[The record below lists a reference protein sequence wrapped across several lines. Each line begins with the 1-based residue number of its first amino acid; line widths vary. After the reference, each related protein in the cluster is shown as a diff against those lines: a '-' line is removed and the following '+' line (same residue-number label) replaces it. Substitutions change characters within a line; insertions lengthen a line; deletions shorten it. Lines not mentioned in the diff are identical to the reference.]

1 MDTGDDHASAP
12 RKGSDPIGE
21 AVRWQVRL
29 SSGEATEAE
38 RRAFATWQRV
48 AEHAAAYNEINAIWD
63 MLGTALAA
71 PAKVVTL
78 RPRRRWNDRFTVT
91 QHQMMAAAASL
102 AVVVMTGY
110 QYQHVWQYD
119 HVTQG
124 TERQSVTLADG
135 TKVQLNT
142 GTALD
147 VDYKPGLRRVKLLR
161 GEAFFDVVH
170 NPARKFVVNAG
181 NGDVT
186 VLGTA
191 FSVRRDSDGAEVIVQ
206 RGKVRVR
213 SGSDVVDVLPNQYVT
228 YANGHDGAV
237 GSVDAETELAW
248 SRGRLIFEN
257 QPLGEVISSIS
268 RYYPGLLI
276 LTDREAAKKR
286 VNAVVDLGRIDEWL
300 DALKSSQGISAR
312 RLPGITVLS

>member
-1 MDTGDDHASAP
+1 MDTGDDHAPPSQN
-12 RKGSDPIGE
+12 GGDPVGE

-29 SSGEATEAE
+29 TSGEATEAE
-38 RRAFATWQRV
+38 RRAFADWRRV
-48 AEHAAAYNEINAIWD
+48 PEHAAAYAEIDALWD
-63 MLGTALAA
+63 VLGTALTA
-71 PAKVVTL
+71 PAKVVPL
-78 RPRRRWNDRFTVT
+78 PARPRLAGRFAMGV
-91 QHQMMAAAASL
+91 QQMMAAAASL
-102 AVVVMTGY
+102 AIIVLTGY

-124 TERQSVTLADG
+124 TERRTVTLADG
-135 TKVQLNT
+135 TVVQLNT

-147 VDYKPGLRRVKLLR
+147 VDYQPGLRRVKLLR

-170 NPARKFVVNAG
+170 NPARRFVVDAG

-191 FSVRRDSDGAEVIVQ
+191 FSVRRDSDGAQVIVQ

-213 SGSDVVDVLPNQYVT
+213 SGRDVVDIVPNQSVA
-228 YANGHDGAV
+228 YASGHEGPV
-237 GSVDAETELAW
+237 STLDAGNALAW

-257 QPLGEVISSIS
+257 KPLGEVIASID
-268 RYYPGLLI
+268 RYYPGILI
-276 LTDREAAKKR
+276 LTDRKAAAKR

-300 DALKSSQGISAR
+300 DALKGSQGVSAHH
-312 RLPGITVLS
+312 LPGVTILS